1 VYIACRGVGG
11 KKRQSRFYQ
20 ALYNRYRFRLTE
32 WFGCPAARTIGRR
45 FFKRQQMNFL
55 GYEFLLPDNESFRK
69 TRQFLI
75 DSPPS
80 SNKDCLRRFIR
91 KYGDKIDSETT
102 AMVLA
107 ILFEGIGRHGK
118 ETTA

>member
-1 VYIACRGVGG
+1 MTPVVHWMS
-11 KKRQSRFYQ
+11 SRPDD
-20 ALYNRYRFRLTE
+20 
-32 WFGCPAARTIGRR
+32 WAA
-45 FFKRQQMNFL
+45 FFKRPRMNLSGYDFL
-55 GYEFLLPDNESFRK
+55 FPGGESFEK
-69 TRQFLI
+69 ARQFLI

-107 ILFEGIGRHGK
+107 VLFEGISRHSK
-118 ETTA
+118 KTTARSGKSGKDVSQ